1 MTADAEDVISI
12 GDDLLDQYPDAFG
25 TDFEANKHTVERLT
39 QVRSKHLRNRI
50 AGYVTR
56 QCTDDGGGG

>member
-1 MTADAEDVISI
+1 MTADSEDIISI

-25 TDFEANKHTVERLT
+25 DDFEANKRTVERLT
-39 QVRSKHLRNRI
+39 QLRSKHLRNRI

-56 QCTDDGGGG
+56 QRTDDGGG